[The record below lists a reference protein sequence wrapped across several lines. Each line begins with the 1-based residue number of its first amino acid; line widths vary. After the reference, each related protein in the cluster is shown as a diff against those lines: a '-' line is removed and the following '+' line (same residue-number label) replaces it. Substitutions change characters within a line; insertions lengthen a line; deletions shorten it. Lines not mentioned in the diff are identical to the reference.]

1 MQCRCDVMVVE
12 SKERERI
19 SRQDRQ
25 AAGSVYNNIH
35 TLWGRGTG
43 QIIVRICGSVAGT
56 ESVLYVLDC
65 VRVDFTINL
74 VVVWRA
80 YYS

>member
-1 MQCRCDVMVVE
+1 MVVE

-25 AAGSVYNNIH
+25 AAGSVYNNNIH

-43 QIIVRICGSVAGT
+43 QIIYRTYLRNGVRIIRT
-56 ESVLYVLDC
+56 RL
-65 VRVDFTINL
+65 R
-74 VVVWRA
+74 
-80 YYS
+80 